1 MDFSRFDYGALHE
14 DQRARLGIGIT
25 DINGERWGYVRIR
38 EAIGYGEV
46 VRSAKHADL
55 VGATEGAVSAASPAG
70 SDKLTTTDGF
80 AVSNVTR
87 DLRGC
92 LGYISD
98 GAGIGQQFYILE
110 NDDDTAKVF
119 VLTGNTNRNNNRG
132 WVTALDTTS
141 QFWLFFPGEGYQGDG
156 TSDLVE
162 GICQVPGG
170 ATAADIGKFCWVKRS
185 GATPVKVDGS
195 GTDLVSGGQ
204 IVVTTNGLVQ
214 GATASARDIGR
225 ALAATDYGTAEDFIA
240 MISLDIPDGPLSYAY
255 ANTKNAFNEVV
266 IR

>member
-38 EAIGYGEV
+38 QAIGYGEV

-55 VGATEGAVSAASPAG
+55 VGATEGDVSAVSAAG
-70 SDKLTTTDGF
+70 SDRLTTVDGF
-80 AVSNVTR
+80 AVSGVTR
-87 DLRGC
+87 DLRGA

-110 NDDDTAKVF
+110 NDDDVAKVF
-119 VLTGNTNRNNNRG
+119 VLTGNTNRNANQG
-132 WVTALDTTS
+132 WVTALGTDS

-156 TSDLVE
+156 TADLVE
-162 GICQVPGG
+162 GICLVPGG
-170 ATAADIGKFCWVKRS
+170 AQAADVGKFCWVKRS
-185 GATPVKVDGS
+185 GLTPVKVDGS
-195 GTDLVSGGQ
+195 GTDLTSGGQ
-204 IVVTTNGLVQ
+204 IIPAASGLVD
-214 GATASARDIGR
+214 GSTTSSRAIGR
-225 ALAATDYGTAEDFIA
+225 ALAATDYGNAEDFLA

-255 ANTKNAFNEVV
+255 ANTKNAFNEVT